1 MTQSPVGQ
9 HGGMD
14 VDLRRRAGSVVTW
27 SVAHGLTRA
36 LLGVASRRGDLLAR
50 LTTDPALRED
60 PFASYE
66 ELRARGRIARGRLVS
81 GTVDHALADQVLRSE
96 DFGVAAGRSEL
107 PEPVRRLLDWA
118 QDPHALGPVDP
129 PSLLAVDPPEHT
141 RYRKLV
147 SRAFTARKVAAME
160 ERVIAVAARLL
171 DELEPGRDETVDLV
185 GRYASRLPVA
195 VIADLLGIPE
205 DLHGR
210 LLALG
215 NEAAVTL
222 DPGLSWSAY
231 RRATDAV
238 RELHLWFD
246 DHVAALRLDPGED
259 LLSTLVQLDGPDQLT
274 DVELRGIGLLLLG
287 AGFETTVNL
296 IGNAVVTLEDHPDQA
311 ARVRADPSLWGNAVE
326 EVLRYDSPVQLTLRQ
341 AYRDTE
347 VDGVEVPRGEPLL
360 LYLGGA
366 NRDPEVFTDPQRF
379 DVTREG
385 ADQHLA
391 FSAGVHYCLGAS
403 LARLEA
409 RVALELLFERF
420 PDVRVVGRPERRQ
433 TRVLRGY
440 DSVPVS
446 LIGAGAHL

>member
-1 MTQSPVGQ
+1 MTRTRVGH
-9 HGGMD
+9 HGDMS
-14 VDLRRRAGSVVTW
+14 VDLRRGAGDLVTW
-27 SVAHGLTRA
+27 SFAHGLTRG

-50 LTTDPALRED
+50 LTTDPALREN
-60 PFASYE
+60 PFPAYE
-66 ELRARGRIARGRLVS
+66 ELRARGRVARGRLIS
-81 GTVDHALADQVLRSE
+81 GTVDHALANQVLRSE

-107 PEPVRRLLDWA
+107 PAPVRRLLDWA

-129 PSLLAVDPPEHT
+129 PSLLALDPPEHT

-160 ERVIAVAARLL
+160 DRVVAVASRLL
-171 DELEPGRDETVDLV
+171 DELEADRGARVDLV
-185 GRYASRLPVA
+185 ERYASRLPVA

-215 NEAAVTL
+215 NDAAVTL
-222 DPGLSWSAY
+222 DPGLSWAEY
-231 RRATDAV
+231 RRATAAV

-246 DHVAALRLDPGED
+246 AHVASLRLDPGED
-259 LLSTLVQLDGPDQLT
+259 LLSALVQLDGPDRLSE
-274 DVELRGIGLLLLG
+274 VELRGIGLLLLG

-296 IGNAVVTLEDHPDQA
+296 IGNAVVTLEHHPDQA
-311 ARVRADPSLWGNAVE
+311 AVVREDPSLWANAVE
-326 EVLRYDSPVQLTLRQ
+326 EVLRFDSPVQLTLRE
-341 AYRDTE
+341 AYADTV
-347 VDGVEVPRGEPLL
+347 VDGVEVSKGEALL

-366 NRDPEVFTDPQRF
+366 NRDPSVFADPQRF
-379 DVTREG
+379 EVTRAD

-391 FSAGVHYCLGAS
+391 FSAGVHFCLGAS

-409 RVALELLFERF
+409 RVALRLLYERF
-420 PDVRVVGRPERRQ
+420 PRLAVAELPERRQ

-440 DSVPVS
+440 DHLPVT
-446 LIGAGAHL
+446 LAG